1 MAKTKVAS
9 TAGDSHVN
17 WSCDLISHRIRVR
30 LLAYRSTKSC
40 VKSFLALVCL
50 EKLSAGV
57 ATVDGHKRFLRWR
70 SSVGANGTV
79 SENEP

>member
-1 MAKTKVAS
+1 M
-9 TAGDSHVN
+9 
-17 WSCDLISHRIRVR
+17 
-30 LLAYRSTKSC
+30 LAYRSTKSC
-40 VKSFLALVCL
+40 VKSFRALVCL